1 MNEGIDLKLASR
13 RVTSRKASAISS
25 NKLVQE
31 SRLFEGDNYGL
42 LITPAVP
49 DISLKNWT
57 RENQKYIDEKLLKHG
72 AILFRGF
79 DVYGDKEFVEYVRDS
94 RYNLVEYVER
104 SSPRKS
110 IANNVFT
117 STLYPDDETIALHN
131 ENTASISFALKVWF
145 FCEEEPVTGGA
156 TPVGC
161 SKRILKRIDPEILD
175 KFRKVGWTLRRNYG
189 KYLAYDWKDA
199 FAGRNKN
206 EVEEYCKENEI
217 SFNWTKDGGL
227 RTTQTRSATVFH
239 PDTGEECWF
248 NHIAFWHQANLPT
261 EVLESMLE
269 QVGEEGLPFD
279 TLYGDGTRIPDDVA
293 NHLRDAYLDEKK
305 MFDWK
310 KGDVMLIDNVLSVH
324 GREAFTG
331 PRKVRV
337 AMADLYS
344 RPNFK
349 V

>member
-1 MNEGIDLKLASR
+1 MIELKSSPKKAKRTITRSR
-13 RVTSRKASAISS
+13 QAPISS
-25 NKLVQE
+25 LDLVACTE
-31 SRLFEGDNYGL
+31 LFQGDSYAL
-42 LITPAVP
+42 LITPQVP
-49 DISLKNWT
+49 GVSLKDWT
-57 RENQKYIDEKLLKHG
+57 RTNQSFIDQKLLQHG

-94 RYNLVEYVER
+94 QYQLIEYVER
-104 SSPRKS
+104 SSPRKT

-145 FCEEEPVTGGA
+145 FCEEEPITGGA
-156 TPVGC
+156 TPIGC
-161 SKRILKRIDPEILD
+161 SKRILQHIDPDVLD
-175 KFRKVGWTLRRNYG
+175 KFRKVGWTLHRNYG

-199 FAGRNKN
+199 FAGRSKS
-206 EVEEYCKENEI
+206 EVEEYCRVNQIDFRWKED
-217 SFNWTKDGGL
+217 DGL
-227 RTTQTRSATVFH
+227 FTSQTRSATIIH
-239 PDTGEECWF
+239 PQTNEECWF
-248 NHIAFWHQANLPT
+248 NHIAFWHRANLPPF
-261 EVLESMLE
+261 VLESMLS

-293 NHLRDAYLDEKK
+293 RHLKEAYLKEKK
-305 MFDWK
+305 MFDWQ
-310 KGDVMLIDNVLSVH
+310 KGDVLLIDNVLSVH

-344 RPNFK
+344 RPEF
-349 V
+349 